1 MPLSAAGFLALSEG
15 FSVPKYHCLRELVLS
30 QFTIAGKARIMSLR
44 IQVIGQVVS
53 GRGIGKHEVVRCS
66 AELHGIVKKSLY
78 PGTLNVLLN
87 RPLRLLETAGF
98 TFDRENKMVWP
109 AALSGEDVWI
119 YRWRGCPLH
128 VVGVL
133 SSICLRERFN
143 LKDGDDVTLGV
154 SNGQIGAI
162 NTLGRLAW
170 AALWI
175 GRRNS
180 FFLRDTCHT
189 GLNRTMIWSKK
200 LGALQQQ
207 PEVKGAPQLVFLAAN
222 KIIREMPA
230 VDALVRSLR
239 SMRGEHFPPFTGV
252 SAQTAKATAGTSPD
266 NVSLSLPPHGSGYT
280 GN

>member
-1 MPLSAAGFLALSEG
+1 M
-15 FSVPKYHCLRELVLS
+15 SV
-30 QFTIAGKARIMSLR
+30 R

-53 GRGIGKHEVVRCS
+53 GRGIGKHQVLRCR
-66 AELHGIVKKSLY
+66 AELHAIVKKSLY
-78 PGTLNVLLN
+78 PGTLNILLN
-87 RPLRLLETAGF
+87 RPLRLLDAAGF
-98 TFDRENKMVWP
+98 TFDCENKMVWP
-109 AALSGEDVWI
+109 ASLSGEDVWI

-133 SSICLRERFN
+133 SPICLRERFN
-143 LKDGDDVTLGV
+143 LKDGDDVTLGL

-189 GLNRTMIWSKK
+189 GLNRTMTWSKK

-207 PEVKGAPQLVFLAAN
+207 PEVKGARQLVFLAAN
-222 KIIREMPA
+222 KIIRRVPG
-230 VDALVRSLR
+230 VDALVRSLKSER
-239 SMRGEHFPPFTGV
+239 REQFP
-252 SAQTAKATAGTSPD
+252 
-266 NVSLSLPPHGSGYT
+266 SLTRVCSNSKRNNGHIT
-280 GN
+280 